1 MNLFNKQY
9 KGKKVLITGH
19 TGFKGTWLT
28 LWLILLGAKV
38 CGFSNK
44 DKTNPSF
51 FEILKLKKKIR
62 NIYGDISKIENIS
75 NAVKSFQPDII
86 FHLAGQALVKEAYRD
101 PHKTFSTN
109 SFGTLNILKASE
121 KSKKLKAIVLITSD
135 KVYKNIEIKRGYKEN
150 DIIMGNDPYS
160 ASKSCAEII
169 INMYLNSYADK
180 DKVFVCN
187 TRAGNVI
194 GGGDWS
200 KDRIIPDLFIHW
212 SKSETLKIRNPNST
226 RPWQFVLEPLGAYLY
241 LGSELLKKNKRINFQ
256 SFNVGPKTNINKTVI
271 QLIKLI
277 KKDLPSFTY
286 TNIKEK
292 KIKEAKLLKLN
303 CQKIFQ
309 LTKWKPIYNFE
320 ETIKFTSSWY
330 LNYYSGKIDYYKFS
344 IKQIENYIKTAN
356 KRKILWLK

>member
-9 KGKKVLITGH
+9 RGKKVLITGH

-51 FEILKLKKKIR
+51 FEILKLKNKVR
-62 NIYGDISKIENIS
+62 NIYGDISKIDQIS
-75 NAVKSFQPDII
+75 NVVKSFQPDII

-169 INMYLNSYADK
+169 INMYLNSYAEK
-180 DKVFVCN
+180 DNVFICT

-200 KDRIIPDLFIHW
+200 KDRIIPDLFIQW
-212 SKSETLKIRNPNST
+212 SKSKSLKIRNPNST

-256 SFNVGPKTNINKTVI
+256 SFNVGPKKNINKTVL

-277 KKDLPSFTY
+277 KKDLPALKY
-286 TNIKEK
+286 TKFKEK
-292 KIKEAKLLKLN
+292 NIKEAKLLKLN
-303 CQKIFQ
+303 CQKIFR

-330 LNYYSGKIDYYKFS
+330 LNYYSGKNNYFKFS
-344 IKQIENYIKTAN
+344 TEQIKNYIKTAN
-356 KRKILWLK
+356 MRKIRWLK